1 VGLRERVYRSPR
13 AEIVK
18 KFTTTEIFSAG
29 FARRCGDSHYVQDQY
44 DPHSEISKRSNMYV
58 CLNRATAGAQ
68 LPYPEF
74 VKLSADAGF
83 PGCDVDMGWGVQ
95 QGAGALRDLLAQH
108 HQKFGGWG
116 PSVNWREDESK
127 LKETLGE
134 FEKQAKVGGELKYD
148 SCATWIMP
156 SSQRTFSEN
165 WKFHVERLRIVA
177 KVLKDNGLRF
187 GLEFVAPYH
196 LRNHFP
202 HEFIFTPGQM
212 LELGAEVGDN
222 VGLLIDAFHVHA
234 AGLSQDAIAEIP
246 KEKIVL
252 GHVNDCPKVP
262 THAIVDSERL
272 IPGEGCIDL
281 PGFFSALGKTGYPGP
296 VSMEIFN
303 AGLRALPPL
312 EAAKKSRA
320 GIMRVLGSAGP
331 WEIGA

>member
-1 VGLRERVYRSPR
+1 
-13 AEIVK
+13 
-18 KFTTTEIFSAG
+18 
-29 FARRCGDSHYVQDQY
+29 
-44 DPHSEISKRSNMYV
+44 MYV
-58 CLNRATAGAQ
+58 CLNRATAGGQ

-83 PGCDVDMGWGVQ
+83 PGCDVDMGWGSMN
-95 QGAGALRDLLAQH
+95 GADALRDLLSRH
-108 HQKFGGWG
+108 NQKPGGWG
-116 PSVNWREDESK
+116 PSVNWREDQSK
-127 LKETLGE
+127 MTETLGE
-134 FEKQAKVGGELKYD
+134 FEKQAKVAGELNYD

-165 WKFHVERLRIVA
+165 WKFHVERLRVVA

-196 LRNHFP
+196 LRKHFP

-212 LELGAEVGDN
+212 LEMGAEIGDN

-252 GHVNDCPKVP
+252 CHVNDCPRLP
-262 THAIVDSERL
+262 THAIQDSQRL

-281 PGFFSALGKTGYPGP
+281 PAFFRALKKTGYSGP
-296 VSMEIFN
+296 VSLEIFN
-303 AGLRALPPL
+303 ADLKAMPPL
-312 EAAKKSRA
+312 DAAKKAWTGTKRA
-320 GIMRVLGSAGP
+320 LDAASL
-331 WEIGA
+331 